1 MDPMHNPPASPA
13 RLLLVEDH
21 DDSLRLLAKLLG
33 LNGYGVETARSAA
46 EAVTVASA
54 ASIDLVICDLV
65 LPDRSGFELL
75 EELQR
80 ISVARR
86 RENGHGHSPQGG
98 LRGIAL
104 TGLTDPA
111 TVTRCEAVGFAR
123 HISKPVDMND
133 LLDAVRAVLGG
144 GPPGGGGAYC
154 APAYGPA

>member
-1 MDPMHNPPASPA
+1 MGPAYDPPASSA

-21 DDSLRLLAKLLG
+21 EDSLRLLAKLLG
-33 LNGYGVETARSAA
+33 FNGYGVETARSAA

-54 ASIDLVICDLV
+54 APVDLVICDLM

-80 ISVARR
+80 ISRARDADDGHGYAARR
-86 RENGHGHSPQGG
+86 G

-111 TVTRCEAVGFAR
+111 TVTRCAAVGFAR
-123 HISKPVDMND
+123 HIGKPVDMND

-144 GPPGGGGAYC
+144 GPPGGESAYC
-154 APAYGPA
+154 APPLGPA

>member
-1 MDPMHNPPASPA
+1 MDPIHHSPASSA

-21 DDSLRLLAKLLG
+21 EDSLRLLAKLLG

-46 EAVTVASA
+46 EAMTVASA
-54 ASIDLVICDLV
+54 APVDLVICDLM

-80 ISVARR
+80 ISGARR
-86 RENGHGHSPQGG
+86 ADTGHGYAAHQG

-123 HISKPVDMND
+123 HIGKPVDMND
-133 LLDAVRAVLGG
+133 LLHAVRAVLGA
-144 GPPGGGGAYC
+144 GPPGGEGAPC
-154 APAYGPA
+154 AASYRSA

>member
-1 MDPMHNPPASPA
+1 MDPAHDPSASPA

-54 ASIDLVICDLV
+54 APIDLVICDLL

-80 ISVARR
+80 ISGARR
-86 RENGHGHSPQGG
+86 RDSGHHTHPR

-144 GPPGGGGAYC
+144 GPPGGEGACC
-154 APAYGPA
+154 APWHGPA